1 MDNLRAELP
10 LGLAHRNR
18 RPICAAGVAVAL
30 ALAAAG
36 CGAGPNPESADL
48 VNGKKL
54 FIGKGTCGSCH
65 TLQRAGTKGTQ
76 GPNLD
81 AAFVNSRDNGFGD
94 SVIAGVVLD
103 QIHHPRRGSIM
114 PAGLVKGGDARD
126 VAAYVGSVAGKPG
139 KDAGLLASVGTS
151 NNANKVAVE
160 KGGKLTIPADPTG
173 ALAFQFGKAT
183 ATAGK
188 VTVSMPNQAP
198 IPHNI
203 SIQGQGKGPIVQSGG
218 TSTFSA
224 TLKAGTYTFLCDVPG
239 HAAAGMKGIL
249 TVK

>member
-1 MDNLRAELP
+1 M
-10 LGLAHRNR
+10 
-18 RPICAAGVAVAL
+18 AL

-36 CGAGPNPESADL
+36 CGTPNSGNADV

-54 FIGKGTCGSCH
+54 FIGKATCGSCH

-81 AAFVNSRDNGFGD
+81 NAFANARNNGFGN
-94 SVIAGVVLD
+94 STIAGVVLD

-114 PAGLVKGGDARD
+114 PAGLVKGQDAQD

-139 KDAGLLASVGTS
+139 KDTGLLADVGTS

-183 ATAGK
+183 ASAGK

-198 IPHNI
+198 IQHDI
-203 SIQGQGKGPIVQSGG
+203 SIQGVGKGPVVGTGG

-224 TLKAGTYTFLCDVPG
+224 TLKPGSYTFLCTVPG
-239 HAAAGMKGIL
+239 HAQAGMKGTL

>member
-1 MDNLRAELP
+1 LP
-10 LGLAHRNR
+10 HRLAHRNR
-18 RPICAAGVAVAL
+18 RPLCAAGVALAL

-36 CGAGPNPESADL
+36 CGAGTANPKSADL

-54 FIGKGTCGSCH
+54 FIGKATCGSCH
-65 TLQRAGTKGTQ
+65 ALQRAGTKGNQ
-76 GPNLD
+76 GPDLD

-114 PAGLVKGGDARD
+114 PAGLVKGDDARD
-126 VAAYVGSVAGKPG
+126 VAAYVGAVAGKPG
-139 KDAGLLASVGTS
+139 KDAGLLASVGTT

-160 KGGKLTIPADPTG
+160 KGGKITIPADPTG
-173 ALAFQFGKAT
+173 ALAFTFGKAT

-188 VTVSMPNQAP
+188 ATFSMPNPAP
-198 IPHNI
+198 IPHNLAI
-203 SIQGQGKGPIVQSGG
+203 EGPVKGAGPIVQKGG
-218 TSTFSA
+218 TSTFTA
-224 TLKAGTYTFLCDVPG
+224 TLKPGSYTFLCEVPG
-239 HAAAGMKGIL
+239 HAAAGMKGTL

>member
-1 MDNLRAELP
+1 
-10 LGLAHRNR
+10 
-18 RPICAAGVAVAL
+18 VAL

-36 CGAGPNPESADL
+36 CGNGGANPADADL

-65 TLQRAGTKGTQ
+65 TLQRAGTKGNQ

-81 AAFVNSRDNGFGD
+81 AAYVNSRDNGFGD
-94 SVIAGVVLD
+94 SIIAGVVLD

-114 PAGLVKGGDARD
+114 PAGLVKGDDARD

-139 KDAGLLASVGTS
+139 KDAGLLASVGTT
-151 NNANKVAVE
+151 NNAGKTAVE

-173 ALAFQFGKAT
+173 ALAFTFGKAT

-188 VTVSMPNQAP
+188 VTFSMPNQAP
-198 IPHNI
+198 IQHDI
-203 SIQGQGKGPIVQSGG
+203 ALQGDGKGPVVGTGG
-218 TSTFSA
+218 TSTFTA
-224 TLKAGTYTFLCDVPG
+224 TVKPGTYEFLCTVPG
-239 HAAAGMKGIL
+239 HAAAGMKGTL

>member
-54 FIGKGTCGSCH
+54 FIGKATCGSCH
-65 TLQRAGTKGTQ
+65 TLQRAGTKGSQ

-81 AAFVNSRDNGFGD
+81 AAFANSRGNGFGD
-94 SVIAGVVLD
+94 SVIAGVVKD
-103 QIHHPRRGSIM
+103 QIAHPRRGSIM
-114 PAGLVKGGDARD
+114 PAGLVKGDDARD

-139 KDAGLLASVGTS
+139 QDIGLLPRSARATTRTRWPRSRAAS
-151 NNANKVAVE
+151 
-160 KGGKLTIPADPTG
+160 
-173 ALAFQFGKAT
+173 
-183 ATAGK
+183 
-188 VTVSMPNQAP
+188 
-198 IPHNI
+198 
-203 SIQGQGKGPIVQSGG
+203 
-218 TSTFSA
+218 
-224 TLKAGTYTFLCDVPG
+224 
-239 HAAAGMKGIL
+239 
-249 TVK
+249 